1 MILGTGIDLVHI
13 SRIEEALNRLG
24 AKFRDRIFTE
34 AEIGYC
40 EAKGSRYESYAARFA
55 AKEAAMKAL
64 GTGWSSGVGWREI
77 EVVSPD
83 NGRPTIRLTGGA
95 LRHFEQMGGSTV
107 HVSISHSDDL
117 AIAQVLIEDE

>member
-1 MILGTGIDLVHI
+1 MILGTGIDLVHV
-13 SRIEEALNRLG
+13 SRIEEAINRLG
-24 AKFRDRIFTE
+24 ARFRERVFTE

-83 NGRPTIRLTGGA
+83 NGHPTLRLTGNA
-95 LRHFEQMGGSTV
+95 LRQFEKMGASVV
-107 HVSISHSDDL
+107 HVSISHSDNL
-117 AIAQVLIEDE
+117 AIAQVLIENE

>member
-24 AKFRDRIFTE
+24 VSFRDRIFTV

-40 EAKGSRYESYAARFA
+40 EAKSPRYESYAARFA

-77 EVVSPD
+77 EIVSPD
-83 NGRPTIRLTGGA
+83 SGPPTIRLTGNA
-95 LRHFEQMGGSTV
+95 LRCFEEMRASTV
-107 HVSISHSDDL
+107 HLSISHSDDL
-117 AIAQVLIEDE
+117 AIALVLIENE